1 MWLTIAK
8 YLIYTS
14 FVLNI
19 ACGVWVFFGIFQWV
33 AEMKKGD
40 K

>member
-1 MWLTIAK
+1 MWLELTK

-19 ACGVWVFFGIFQWV
+19 VCGVWVFWGIIRWIAV
-33 AEMKKGD
+33 LNKE
-40 K
+40 

>member
-1 MWLTIAK
+1 MWLGITK

-19 ACGVWVFFGIFQWV
+19 ACGIWVLFGIIQWV
-33 AEMKKGD
+33 RELNKD
-40 K
+40 S